1 MRNGIYEIIDE
12 PFVIKNWNPCL
23 DGTPCKNE
31 NICCQIDNG
40 YTCIDGRGPNDICCA
55 TKTGKYLRPFT
66 CGKDEIC
73 VQHYQN
79 VSSVCQS
86 VGFLRNLKL
95 PSNSS

>member
-23 DGTPCKNE
+23 DGTVCKVGNA
-31 NICCQIDNG
+31 CCQIDNG
-40 YTCIDGRGPNDICCA
+40 YACVEAFGSNDTCCA
-55 TKTGKYLRPFT
+55 AKNGNYLHAFT

-73 VQHYQN
+73 VRHYQN
-79 VSSVCQS
+79 ESTVCQS

-95 PSNSS
+95 SFNSS